1 MLAVFQTFSVRHLRL
16 RWPRASLVVASIALG
31 VGTWVATGVL
41 NNSLEKSIQSA
52 VAPLAEVADLHISN
66 NEYGVPDSLAK
77 RVQGIEGVKTV
88 RPWVIDYVH
97 IEMPDRK
104 RRQVMLLGTSL
115 DASGGEGPAAWGV
128 VVKEE
133 VKSRALALGLLGKSP
148 VLVGKALERALPEGE
163 VDLIVWGG
171 GRSHKVARAGS
182 IDASGALATLGG
194 NVLITDIATAA
205 VLADKDGKV
214 TRLDVMIER
223 DADRTE
229 VKQRIQ
235 EELSAGPG
243 GPVQAEARF
252 PQENERSA
260 QDALLGI
267 KVGLYLC
274 GGMSLVVGMFLVYN
288 ALAVSVAERAHDIGI
303 LRSLGATRGQVARL
317 FLGEAALLGLI
328 GTLAGLPL
336 GLGLGTLA
344 LGPVQRI
351 LTDIFLPL
359 PAREVE
365 IRAANLVGAACAGM
379 VVTLVAALIPALR
392 AAIQEPA
399 DAVRRIPP
407 RLGLY
412 AVLAQA
418 ALSLFLIALGV
429 TSVALKDSLPTRVGV
444 YAALPTILI
453 GGLLASPLLAMIFAR
468 FLRPIARRLFG
479 IEGRLAADN
488 LVRAPGRTGLVIA
501 ALAASVALLVQ
512 TAGVIRSNE
521 DSILAWLDRSV
532 TADLVLTA
540 GGPISASGQ
549 NLAMSDD
556 VAMKVVEEI
565 PGTRVLPVCLHGLD
579 WEYKGGGTRILL
591 VGFDAQLYYDVNRER
606 NAPVQNLHLFEELA
620 RQPGTVIVSE
630 NFAELYRVKQGDTIH
645 VPGVKGRVS
654 LRVLG
659 AFEDYSWNRGTVFV
673 HRTKESTDALDLRLA
688 DVYDLYLPPNTDAN
702 EVRERIQQS
711 EWGSQQALFAL
722 TRDELRGHVVQ
733 LVRQLYGVAY
743 AQLGMVGLVS
753 ALGVLTALLI
763 SVIQRR
769 RELGLLRAV
778 GASQWQVL
786 RSVLAEAVLMGAI
799 GTMIGVLLG
808 LPIQWYV
815 VQIILF
821 EEGGFAFPVVL
832 PWKEA
837 GVIAA
842 IAVIVAT
849 LAGLLPAI
857 HAGRLRI
864 AEAIAYE

>member
-1 MLAVFQTFSVRHLRL
+1 
-16 RWPRASLVVASIALG
+16 
-31 VGTWVATGVL
+31 
-41 NNSLEKSIQSA
+41 
-52 VAPLAEVADLHISN
+52 
-66 NEYGVPDSLAK
+66 
-77 RVQGIEGVKTV
+77 
-88 RPWVIDYVH
+88 
-97 IEMPDRK
+97 
-104 RRQVMLLGTSL
+104 
-115 DASGGEGPAAWGV
+115 
-128 VVKEE
+128 
-133 VKSRALALGLLGKSP
+133 
-148 VLVGKALERALPEGE
+148 LERALPPGNG
-163 VDLIVWGG
+163 DLIAWGS
-171 GRSHKVARAGS
+171 GRSHTVTRAGA
-182 IDASGALATLGG
+182 IDATGALATLGG
-194 NVLITDIATAA
+194 NVLITDATTAA
-205 VLADKDGKV
+205 LLTDKPDKL
-214 TRLDVMIER
+214 TRLDVMIQPGR
-223 DADRTE
+223 DRAD

-235 EELSAGPG
+235 QALTAAPSDA
-243 GPVQAEARF
+243 VQAEVRF
-252 PQENERSA
+252 PQENERSV

-303 LRSLGATRGQVARL
+303 LRSLGATRGQVALL

-336 GLGLGTLA
+336 GVGLGTLA
-344 LGPVQRI
+344 LGPVQRV

-365 IRAANLVGAACAGM
+365 IGAANLVGAVCAGM
-379 VVTLVAALIPALR
+379 IVTLVAALIPAIR

-418 ALSLFLIALGV
+418 AASLLLIALGV
-429 TSVALKDSLPTRVGV
+429 TSVAIKDSLPARVGV

-468 FLRPIARRLFG
+468 FLQPIARRLFG

-521 DSILAWLDRSV
+521 DAILAWLDRSV
-532 TADLVLTA
+532 TADLILTA

-556 VAMKVVEEI
+556 VAKQVKEAF
-565 PGTRVLPVCLHGLD
+565 PGTRALPVCLRGLD

-591 VGFDAQLYYDVNRER
+591 VGLDAQLYHDVNRER
-606 NAPVQNLHLFEELA
+606 SAPVPNLHLFQELA
-620 RQPGTVIVSE
+620 RQPGTVVISE
-630 NFAELYRVKQGDTIH
+630 NFAELYRVNKGDTFH
-645 VPGVKGRVS
+645 VPGVNGPVS

-659 AFEDYSWNRGTVFV
+659 TFEDYSWNRGTLFV
-673 HRTKESTDALDLRLA
+673 HRSEEFREALDLRLA
-688 DVYDLYLPPNTDAN
+688 DVYDLYLPPDADAN
-702 EVRERIQQS
+702 TVRERIQKS
-711 EWGSQQALFAL
+711 EWGSRQALFAL

-733 LVRQLYGVAY
+733 MVRQLYGMAY
-743 AQLGMVGLVS
+743 AQLGMVGLV
-753 ALGVLTALLI
+753 AAMGVLTALLI

-799 GTMIGVLLG
+799 GTLIGVLLG

-849 LAGLLPAI
+849 LAGLLPAV